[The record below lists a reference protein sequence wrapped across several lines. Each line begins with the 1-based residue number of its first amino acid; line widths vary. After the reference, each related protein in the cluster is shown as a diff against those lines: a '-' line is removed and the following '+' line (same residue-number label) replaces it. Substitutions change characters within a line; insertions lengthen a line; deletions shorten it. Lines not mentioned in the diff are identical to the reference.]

1 MRSSQ
6 AVQKRVQASRQGG
19 RLHGRTCL
27 TWAAAAMNL
36 CQAVQT
42 SLDKRTCCLRPCRA
56 AYFLVAGNE
65 FSNGGTTAFAAG
77 QGTGFEF
84 MTAPWI
90 QYEAYDIKVRLS
102 WAVLPFQSYDG

>member
-6 AVQKRVQASRQGG
+6 AVLKRVQASRQGG
-19 RLHGRTCL
+19 RLHGRTCPAC
-27 TWAAAAMNL
+27 AAAAMNI
-36 CQAVQT
+36 CVQAVRA
-42 SLDKRTCCLRPCRA
+42 SPAKRTRCLRPCRA

-90 QYEAYDIKVRLS
+90 QYEAYDIKVRLFLGS
-102 WAVLPFQSYDG
+102 AARFEG